1 MLKDKNGKEV
11 SLKDTI
17 DYLTGTDDLD
27 MAKSVIDFSVY
38 PVKEDKTVGEPQ
50 YYLAA
55 AEAIVTQISFMGP
68 FVMIEVDFRNV
79 GVTILQQVMEVVN
92 KFHSDINYDNLLLV
106 STITSLD
113 KNATHLMSLVNP
125 LVCVRGYSD
134 TAEGTTI
141 LQMIYSADN
150 VGFSTYDIDFDKM
163 DADIEREYQ
172 ELNAVEVTE
181 EEVSAAQDTLDENN
195 EEMKDMFTPEF
206 GFRTPESKK
215 KDMEENIKVSGK
227 RAVKVHSRGN
237 DGVLDSDNAKIKNV
251 HNVDE

>member
-1 MLKDKNGKEV
+1 
-11 SLKDTI
+11 
-17 DYLTGTDDLD
+17 
-27 MAKSVIDFSVY
+27 
-38 PVKEDKTVGEPQ
+38 
-50 YYLAA
+50 
-55 AEAIVTQISFMGP
+55 
-68 FVMIEVDFRNV
+68 
-79 GVTILQQVMEVVN
+79 
-92 KFHSDINYDNLLLV
+92 
-106 STITSLD
+106 
-113 KNATHLMSLVNP
+113 MSLVNP

>member
-68 FVMIEVDFRNV
+68 FRNV
-79 GVTILQQVMEVVN
+79 GVAILQQVMEVVN

-181 EEVSAAQDTLDENN
+181 EEVSAAQDTLYENN

-206 GFRTPESKK
+206 
-215 KDMEENIKVSGK
+215 
-227 RAVKVHSRGN
+227 
-237 DGVLDSDNAKIKNV
+237 
-251 HNVDE
+251 

>member
-11 SLKDTI
+11 SLKDAI
-17 DYLTGTDDLD
+17 DYLIGTDDLD

-79 GVTILQQVMEVVN
+79 GTAILQQVMEVVN

-163 DADIEREYQ
+163 DADIDREYQ

>member
-38 PVKEDKTVGEPQ
+38 PVKEDKMVGEPQ

-79 GVTILQQVMEVVN
+79 GVAILQQVMEVVN

-181 EEVSAAQDTLDENN
+181 EEVSAAQDTLDGNN

-237 DGVLDSDNAKIKNV
+237 DGVLDSDNTKIKNV

>member
-79 GVTILQQVMEVVN
+79 VVAILQQVMEVVN

-163 DADIEREYQ
+163 DADIDREYQ